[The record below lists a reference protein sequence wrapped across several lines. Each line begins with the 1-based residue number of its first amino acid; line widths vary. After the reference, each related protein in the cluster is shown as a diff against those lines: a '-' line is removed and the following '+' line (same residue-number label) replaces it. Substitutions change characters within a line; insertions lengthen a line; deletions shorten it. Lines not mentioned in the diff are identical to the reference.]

1 MTITNLVLLEAK
13 MKNQSLSPT
22 DKTPSDSLMKSLE
35 TENDNSHKHL
45 SAPEAIN
52 LTEWLIFKIKVIY
65 GRAVFEGDN
74 PTEASAIRQEWQDLV
89 VSIGKKGVLATV
101 DYLLSGHHA
110 VPTFPPS
117 PVEFRKCYRMHVSA
131 SVVKEIIQSYLA
143 PLTKAQRER
152 GYQSIKEI
160 LVCLKTGG
168 FVGNS
173 INKNSFQTPQRM
185 RIYSP

>member
-1 MTITNLVLLEAK
+1 
-13 MKNQSLSPT
+13 MKN
-22 DKTPSDSLMKSLE
+22 LE
-35 TENDNSHKHL
+35 TEKDNSHKQL
-45 SAPEAIN
+45 SELETIN

-65 GRAVFEGDN
+65 GRSVFEGDN

-89 VSIGKKGVLATV
+89 FSVGKKGVLATV

-110 VPTFPPS
+110 VPSFPPS
-117 PVEFRKCYRMHVSA
+117 PVEFKKCYRVHVSA
-131 SVVKEIIQSYLA
+131 SIVKELVQKDVA

-160 LVCLKTGG
+160 LVGLKSGG

-173 INKNSFQTPQRM
+173 INKNIFQTPQRM
-185 RIYSP
+185 RIYTS